1 MAESNKKYGRPKKTE
16 TIGKVNN
23 MATKETTDKES
34 LLKTV
39 AQSIESVDTNI
50 EVETKESENNNS
62 VETSE
67 ILQELNK
74 VTSEVESIGTDNE
87 TKEKMQEQL
96 EKAIDDAKALTE
108 KVQKR
113 LNNKPLITN
122 KWNGMSGGL

>member
-1 MAESNKKYGRPKKTE
+1 MAESNRKAGRPKKIE
-16 TIGKVNN
+16 TVGKVNN
-23 MATKETTDKES
+23 ITTKGATDKES

-39 AQSIESVDTNI
+39 AQSIESVKTNI
-50 EVETKESENNNS
+50 EVETKESQNNNS

-74 VTSEVESIGTDNE
+74 VTSEVESIGLNNA
-87 TKEKMQEQL
+87 TKEEIQEQL
-96 EKAIDDAKALTE
+96 GKAIDEAKALNE
-108 KVQKR
+108 KVQKQ

>member
-1 MAESNKKYGRPKKTE
+1 MAESNRKAGRPKKIETTE
-16 TIGKVNN
+16 RVNN
-23 MATKETTDKES
+23 IVNKQPNEKES

-39 AQSIESVDTNI
+39 AQSIESVNTNI
-50 EVETKESENNNS
+50 EVETKESQNNNS

-74 VTSEVESIGTDNE
+74 VTSEVESIGLNNE
-87 TKEKMQEQL
+87 TKEEIQEQL
-96 EKAIDDAKALTE
+96 GKAIDEAKALNE
-108 KVQKR
+108 KVQKQ

>member
-16 TIGKVNN
+16 TTERVNN
-23 MATKETTDKES
+23 IVNKQPNEKES

-39 AQSIESVDTNI
+39 AQSIESVNTNI
-50 EVETKESENNNS
+50 EVETKESQNNNS

-74 VTSEVESIGTDNE
+74 VTSEVESIGLNNE
-87 TKEKMQEQL
+87 TKEEIQEQL
-96 EKAIDDAKALTE
+96 GKAIDDAKALTE
-108 KVQKR
+108 KVQKE